1 MITFP
6 IRHFHGKLAT
16 TGKKKCSF
24 DVCHRRC
31 AELILEHQ
39 FNYQNALRFRQE
51 LCPTCQNVITY
62 IMMTYSCS
70 GVKGGSGSTE
80 SKYGDKKVKYWSM
93 NLVMN
98 LVI

>member
-1 MITFP
+1 
-6 IRHFHGKLAT
+6 
-16 TGKKKCSF
+16 
-24 DVCHRRC
+24 
-31 AELILEHQ
+31 
-39 FNYQNALRFRQE
+39 
-51 LCPTCQNVITY
+51 
-62 IMMTYSCS
+62 MMTYSCS